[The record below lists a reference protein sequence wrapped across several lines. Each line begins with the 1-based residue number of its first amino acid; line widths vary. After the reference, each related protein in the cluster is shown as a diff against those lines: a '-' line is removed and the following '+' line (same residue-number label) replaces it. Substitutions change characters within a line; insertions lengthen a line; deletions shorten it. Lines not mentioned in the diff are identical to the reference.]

1 MIGTKAANLQR
12 LSREFGVTVPDF
24 IVVPFTTAIAN
35 FENVSRELE
44 SAIDS
49 FLRDATSLE
58 HVTTEIDAVIHRA
71 KISVSVIEE
80 LVGEAHERGFTTV
93 SFRTSA
99 ALEDSHGTSFAGQ
112 YESFVNV
119 SFNADAASEYIIE
132 CFRSLVSPRVVMYAQ
147 SQGLTEFTVD
157 GSVVVQRMFFGTH
170 SGVLFTENGSGAL
183 TIASV
188 ESWRNTVVEGSEAV
202 EFVVPRDAIEST
214 PMPAQIREL
223 CRQALLVEGA
233 VGTPI
238 DVEWAYDGRD
248 VVFLQFRPVTTPMLD
263 FVLDWDSTNISENYP
278 GITLPLTYS
287 YIRTLYA
294 GVYPAFLRLLGT
306 PESTLRDNAVVFNN
320 MLGYLNGHV
329 YYRIS
334 NWYEV
339 VKFLPGRRNQE
350 FFEAMLNPVS
360 PRGAANRHGRLDVQ
374 SVWAIIRFVWLL
386 LRSDALSRGF
396 RARFAGKLAFFESYH
411 PKFVNAAAT
420 LSAIQSI
427 RVRMLDDWAVPII
440 NDVKL
445 MVFHGIL
452 KGSFF
457 RGDHS
462 SEYLRFL
469 QGLTDRASLKP
480 LQYLTS
486 LGEEIRDALTREKV
500 DTIDELRSTPS
511 WLPVLAETKKYVVAY
526 GARTPE
532 ELKLETVRLSD
543 QVEDVMTM
551 ALKAAD
557 AGTVADL
564 SEPATTMEWPEHV
577 PTWQRPLLAYVARH
591 TRRAIDW
598 RERFRFNRAQTFN
611 LTRDA
616 YNAIGEALA
625 FDDVI
630 ADPRDVYWLTESEVD
645 ELVNGHAWRLDARAL
660 VESRKSDFER
670 YTSEHMSLAVR
681 GAGRIATKHLS
692 EVKPAGDPSVL
703 DGSGV
708 APGVLTAQIVVATE
722 FDPNLDVRGK
732 ILVVHHIDPGWTLLF
747 TQAAGILA
755 ERGNALSHAAI
766 IAREIGIPAVVA
778 SPFATTSLRNGDT
791 ITINGTTGTVT
802 RESN

>member
-1 MIGTKAANLQR
+1 MNIGTKAHNLTR
-12 LSREFGVTVPDF
+12 LQREFGVAVPEF
-24 IVVPFTTAIAN
+24 IVVPFEDTISD
-35 FENVSRELE
+35 FSRVRDSLE

-49 FLRDATSLE
+49 HLNGGGSLDKLAVAIDDVMDTVVVSE
-58 HVTTEIDAVIHRA
+58 SAVTTVAEQA
-71 KISVSVIEE
+71 
-80 LVGEAHERGFTTV
+80 GEREFTTV

-99 ALEDSHGTSFAGQ
+99 ALEDAHGTSFAGQ

-119 SFNADAASEYIIE
+119 PFSADALRAHIVD
-132 CFRSLVSPRVVMYAQ
+132 CFRSVVSQRVIRYAK
-147 SQGLTEFTVD
+147 SQGITHFTVG

-170 SGVLFTENGSGAL
+170 SGVLFTENGSGSL
-183 TIASV
+183 VIASV
-188 ESWRNTVVEGSEAV
+188 ESWRNTVVDGDAATEY
-202 EFVVPRDAIEST
+202 VVPRDRVETASIPE
-214 PMPAQIREL
+214 QVREL
-223 CRQALLVEGA
+223 CRQALRIETA
-233 VGTPI
+233 VGSPI

-248 VVFLQFRPVTTPMLD
+248 VEFLQFRPVTVPMLD
-263 FVLDWDSTNISENYP
+263 TMFEWDSTNISENYP

-306 PESTLRDNAVVFNN
+306 PESMLRDNAVTFNN
-320 MLGYLNGHV
+320 MLGYLNGRV

-360 PRGAANRHGRLDVQ
+360 KRGEARPNGRLDGR
-374 SVWAIIRFVWLL
+374 SVWAIARFAWLL

-396 RARFAGKLAFFESYH
+396 RDRFAEKLAFFESYH
-411 PKFVNAAAT
+411 PTFVNAPAT
-420 LSAIQSI
+420 LGAIQSI

-452 KGSFF
+452 KSAFF
-457 RGDHS
+457 NGDHTG
-462 SEYLRFL
+462 EYLEFL
-469 QGLTDRASLKP
+469 QGLTDRASIRP
-480 LQYLTS
+480 LQQLTA
-486 LGEEIRDALTREKV
+486 LGREIRALMDAEKAATLDALV
-500 DTIDELRSTPS
+500 STPS
-511 WLPVLAETKKYVVAY
+511 WVTAQASAKKYITAY

-532 ELKLETVRLSD
+532 ELKLESVRLTD
-543 QVEDVMTM
+543 QVTDVMAL

-557 AGTVADL
+557 AGTVDEL
-564 SEPATTMEWPEHV
+564 VEPKTTTRWPAHV
-577 PTWQRPLLAYVARH
+577 PAWQRPILGFVARH

-616 YNAIGEALA
+616 YNAIGDALVA
-625 FDDVI
+625 ESSI
-630 ADPRDVYWLTESEVD
+630 EEPRDIYWLTEQEVD
-645 ELVNGHAWRLDARAL
+645 EIVNGHAWSLDARVT
-660 VESRKSDFER
+660 VERRKAEFAEFE
-670 YTSEHMSLAVR
+670 EKNMPLAVR
-681 GAGRIATKHLS
+681 GAGRIPGKHLEDVRPS
-692 EVKPAGDPSVL
+692 GDNSIL

-708 APGVLTAQIVVATE
+708 APGVLTAPVVVASE
-722 FDPNLDVRGK
+722 FDASLDVRGK

-755 ERGNALSHAAI
+755 ERGNALSHA
-766 IAREIGIPAVVA
+766 
-778 SPFATTSLRNGDT
+778 
-791 ITINGTTGTVT
+791 
-802 RESN
+802 